1 MQLTLQPNVQLVV
14 NIIENDVDEADAQIQ
29 HYEVVGPTREV
40 EMIAKLFPGVGDDS
54 VRTVRGPLSPVAP
67 ITLPKSVWEAAGIP
81 AKAKYFAFAY
91 PACIGFYKKGEVLNT
106 DNLQPMDKQLLKLNL
121 VEEMWGFFLLVGGF
135 IYMDENKQILQN
147 NALTLVPTDF
157 MMNFN
162 GPKTPGVE
170 CLQGL
175 QTHGRMIN
183 VTLETLQEAGFKAFG
198 WAHAN
203 EKPDGHA
210 LSTSEGYKHGAFV
223 YIMKGAPPTFFALEP
238 HDDEQLAEF
247 EESQGRRPAR
257 KGNLHGKIGL
267 NRQMTQMKTAKT
279 LVQKEER
286 EMSEITGES
295 TLSRSKAFWR
305 FVNTWTRIALVWF
318 GGPPVVLILGSIAY
332 GNSLAFELL
341 ASLVWNSAFLFVS
354 WVPFRDTAAAVIMRS
369 SPKRAM
375 LFSTLQYATPLF
387 LAALSSLGAS
397 EGSMSREDSN
407 SLVVVVGKFMIYLG
421 MPLLLFYLRT
431 KVADDLEK
439 QAQKT
444 IAMDRPLADAS
455 GGIQSRTSTTTMTRV
470 IEIQP
475 TKAVDASSAS
485 TIFDAIP
492 SASGAKDKRTISE
505 LSDYLV
511 RHLAVDLSCLPQV
524 LGELDADGDGLINRD
539 EFIRCIRTGDIE
551 LNNPIKSPRPAP
563 PKPRAAPP
571 KPPVAPLPPGRS
583 SPDEPTP
590 KKLQLQRRFKD
601 GANWNLAMANAIEG
615 QRKDAKL
622 DATAAPAAAKH
633 LVGFMVKTANRRS
646 ARVAP
651 KPKSSSGA
659 KAKPPIEV
667 RAATKL
673 QARARGRQARQ
684 IFLKKLRD
692 RQARMRYLAKPILIA
707 SIVDIVAN
715 LVVLEFLDRGG
726 PDWFILLSFIS
737 TMAAIGVCL
746 KDVRKP
752 ASTRPRFSL
761 THGIFLVSVLY
772 HAAFKASR
780 LDSFIWKRLE
790 DGGMPS
796 DLVPTV
802 TMVIHL
808 CLFILVTSVG
818 KMSLNVVATT
828 NACPHLL
835 FPFQFFDFVFL
846 YSFFSLRG
854 VETFVTPGWIIQQV
868 ILQISVVLRNSG
880 TTEALTA
887 KLTKGHNSYL
897 AQCVR
902 CLSGKVVNESL
913 KGIDYSNDPLLRLQY
928 LARVGWQFD
937 LADLA
942 ALIATPTIVS
952 FFVWRDSYYTLQG
965 TSIYVRPCDVTNL
978 WSRFAV
984 LLLIKP
990 AASTFARNLLRTKM
1004 RKTLLGKETM
1014 HGKSQLAAKI
1024 MAERKIKR
1032 GADGDEQVRKAF
1044 ASVYVDE
1051 ELAAVE
1057 EELSLSGLNF
1067 AVTRM
1072 RAMKKWN
1079 FYLTVIILTL
1089 FSAFQ
1094 VRIEGPAN
1102 PYEEGVAYTFSD
1114 CNENNGFSSLPLS
1127 SVWLYVPPSIIA
1139 SVDCDLIEAIKF
1151 NVCQDEWANNTQAD
1165 VCLETQLVAGWPEP
1179 EIDILFDET
1188 AFNYTS
1194 WNRSDCEEI
1203 LGYEEETSH
1212 NTTGVI

>member
-1 MQLTLQPNVQLVV
+1 MQLTLQPNVSLTTK
-14 NIIENDVDEADAQIQ
+14 IIENDVEEADAQIQ

-40 EMIAKLFPGVGDDS
+40 EMIAKLFPGDGDDT
-54 VRTVRGPLSPVAP
+54 VRTVRGPLSPIAP

-91 PACIGFYKKGEVLNT
+91 PAYIGFYKKGEILKT

-157 MMNFN
+157 MMNFD

-175 QTHGRMIN
+175 QTRGRMID

-203 EKPDGHA
+203 EKTDGHA
-210 LSTSEGYKHGAFV
+210 LSTSEGYEHGAFV

-257 KGNLHGKIGL
+257 KGDL
-267 NRQMTQMKTAKT
+267 NRRFGSNRQKKTAKT

-295 TLSRSKAFWR
+295 ALSRSKAFWR
-305 FVNTWTRIALVWF
+305 FVNTWARIAIVWL

-341 ASLVWNSAFLFVS
+341 ASFVWNSAFLFVS

-375 LFSTLQYATPLF
+375 LFSTLQYATPVF

-455 GGIQSRTSTTTMTRV
+455 GGIHSRTLTTTTMTRV

-475 TKAVDASSAS
+475 TRAVDASSAS

-492 SASGAKDKRTISE
+492 SASGAKDKRTISD

-511 RHLAVDLSCLPQV
+511 RHLAVDLSRLPQV
-524 LGELDADGDGLINRD
+524 LAELDADGDGLINRD
-539 EFIRCIRTGDIE
+539 EFIQCIRTGVLE
-551 LNNPIKSPRPAP
+551 LNNPGPAPSKPPPAP
-563 PKPRAAPP
+563 PKPPAAPP

-590 KKLQLQRRFKD
+590 KKL
-601 GANWNLAMANAIEG
+601 
-615 QRKDAKL
+615 
-622 DATAAPAAAKH
+622 
-633 LVGFMVKTANRRS
+633 VKTANRHS

-673 QARARGRQARQ
+673 QARARGRKARQ

-737 TMAAIGVCL
+737 TLVAIGVCL

-752 ASTRPRFSL
+752 ASIRPRFSL
-761 THGIFLVSVLY
+761 AHGIFLVSVLY

-796 DLVPTV
+796 DWVPTV

-854 VETFVTPGWIIQQV
+854 VETFVTPGWITQQV

-880 TTEALTA
+880 TTDALIA

-902 CLSGKVVNESL
+902 CLSGKVADESL
-913 KGIDYSNDPLLRLQY
+913 KGIDYSKDPLLRLQY

-965 TSIYVRPCDVTNL
+965 TSIYVRPCDLTNL

-1057 EELSLSGLNF
+1057 EELSLSGLKF

-1102 PYEEGVAYTFSD
+1102 PYKEGVAYTFSD
-1114 CNENNGFSSLPLS
+1114 CHEDNGFSALPLS

-1139 SVDCDLIEAIKF
+1139 SVDCDLIEAIKL

-1165 VCLETQLVAGWPEP
+1165 VCLETQLLAGWTEP
-1179 EIDILFDET
+1179 EFDILFDET

-1203 LGYEEETSH
+1203 LG
-1212 NTTGVI
+1212 